1 MPLDGAS
8 ACQWVIA
15 VLCLVFVLLAIHV
28 KRRDPHTWKAYVP
41 QFKVW
46 INILGKES
54 LRLQAPERA
63 ELQGAAGRLWGITLA
78 LWSQNGYSAIE
89 LFFFFFLLNT
99 ASTCK
104 SFRLWSLDKLE
115 FRANKWLEWLK
126 RMLSKCISS
135 VRSKMRWGRGGAHI
149 VSLDTLFEA
158 DFILPLIQSQQY
170 PTLSLDCSLHFEKLT
185 GSYPF
190 CFCVLLSF

>member
-1 MPLDGAS
+1 MEPS

-28 KRRDPHTWKAYVP
+28 KRRDSHTWKARVP

-46 INILGKES
+46 INVLGKES
-54 LRLQAPERA
+54 LRLQAPERD
-63 ELQGAAGRLWGITLA
+63 ELQGAAGRLWGIRLT

-115 FRANKWLEWLK
+115 FRGNKWLEWLK
-126 RMLSKCISS
+126 RMLSKCVSS
-135 VRSKMRWGRGGAHI
+135 VRSQMRWGRGGAHF
-149 VSLDTLFEA
+149 VSLDTLFWA
-158 DFILPLIQSQQY
+158 DFILPLIHSQHY
-170 PTLSLDCSLHFEKLT
+170 PTLSLDCSLSFESLT
-185 GSYPF
+185 GSYPSSSW
-190 CFCVLLSF
+190 VLLSF

>member
-1 MPLDGAS
+1 MWKEEILTHERLMSLNSRCESTFWAKRVWDCRHLRELSCREQLGGFEASCLLSEVKMVTVPLN
-8 ACQWVIA
+8 
-15 VLCLVFVLLAIHV
+15 F
-28 KRRDPHTWKAYVP
+28 
-41 QFKVW
+41 
-46 INILGKES
+46 
-54 LRLQAPERA
+54 
-63 ELQGAAGRLWGITLA
+63 
-78 LWSQNGYSAIE
+78 
-89 LFFFFFLLNT
+89 FFFFFLLNT

-135 VRSKMRWGRGGAHI
+135 VRSKMRWGRGGAHF

-170 PTLSLDCSLHFEKLT
+170 PTLSLDCSLRFEKLT

-190 CFCVLLSF
+190 CFWVLLSF

>member
-1 MPLDGAS
+1 MSSFCFTCNSCEKKRSSHMKG
-8 ACQWVIA
+8 
-15 VLCLVFVLLAIHV
+15 LCPSIQGVNQHFGQREFETAG
-28 KRRDPHTWKAYVP
+28 TW
-41 QFKVW
+41 
-46 INILGKES
+46 ES
-54 LRLQAPERA
+54 W
-63 ELQGAAGRLWGITLA
+63 AAGSSWEA
-78 LWSQNGYSAIE
+78 LRHHACSLKSKWLQCHWTF
-89 LFFFFFLLNT
+89 FFFFFLLNT

-135 VRSKMRWGRGGAHI
+135 VRSKMRWGRGGAHF

-170 PTLSLDCSLHFEKLT
+170 PTLSLDCSLRFEKLT

-190 CFCVLLSF
+190 CFWVLLSF

>member
-1 MPLDGAS
+1 MSYSCPTSSFCFTCNSCEKKRSSHMKG
-8 ACQWVIA
+8 
-15 VLCLVFVLLAIHV
+15 LCPSIQGVNQHFGQREFETAG
-28 KRRDPHTWKAYVP
+28 TW
-41 QFKVW
+41 
-46 INILGKES
+46 ES
-54 LRLQAPERA
+54 W
-63 ELQGAAGRLWGITLA
+63 AAGSSWEA
-78 LWSQNGYSAIE
+78 LRHHACSLKSKWLQCHWT
-89 LFFFFFLLNT
+89 FFFFFLLNT